1 MPERRKEVH
10 NKQSKV
16 DSKIIIIIIQ
26 ISNIVNIKS
35 LDYDKR
41 MTDTVTAQKEAG
53 HKKNKHVHS

>member
-1 MPERRKEVH
+1 MPERRKKVH

-16 DSKIIIIIIQ
+16 DSKIIIIITQ

-41 MTDTVTAQKEAG
+41 MTDIVTAQKEAE